1 MKKWILITGVLFLVH
16 TTAKSQVKEALQLAT
31 LSPVLI
37 VASSDIDNYKKMH
50 YTLSTVTYLGGY
62 MITDSIWKSAAITL
76 AMGITKELVYDELLG
91 RGTPLWE
98 DMKWNTLGVA
108 QGAVFTVSLRF

>member
-1 MKKWILITGVLFLVH
+1 M
-16 TTAKSQVKEALQLAT
+16 KEALQFAILT
-31 LSPVLI
+31 PELL
-37 VASSDIDNYKKMH
+37 VASDDIDKFKKRH
-50 YTLSTVTYLGGY
+50 YILSTVKYLGSY

-76 AMGITKELVYDELLG
+76 AMGITKELIYDELLG